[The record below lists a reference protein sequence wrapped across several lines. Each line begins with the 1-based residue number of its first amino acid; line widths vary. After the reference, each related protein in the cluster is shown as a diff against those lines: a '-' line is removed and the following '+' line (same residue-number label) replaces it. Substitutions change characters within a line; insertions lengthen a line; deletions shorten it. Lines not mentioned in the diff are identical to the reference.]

1 MPGATHSMH
10 VHDSIPNEGESY
22 APWVQDKCAVPTK
35 WTGLLAL
42 ATAIRRRMAVLFRLC

>member
-22 APWVQDKCAVPTK
+22 APWVQDKCAAPTM
-35 WTGLLAL
+35 W
-42 ATAIRRRMAVLFRLC
+42 IRLVAHAPARHCYAA